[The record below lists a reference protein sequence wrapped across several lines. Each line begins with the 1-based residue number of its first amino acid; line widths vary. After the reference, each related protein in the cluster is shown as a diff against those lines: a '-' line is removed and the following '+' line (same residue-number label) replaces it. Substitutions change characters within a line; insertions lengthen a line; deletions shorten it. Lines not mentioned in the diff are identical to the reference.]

1 KNLTGSYNCPIYKSI
16 RIQEQCVIYDDLFPF
31 FECPVA
37 DALGN
42 AVSFEIDDRPPFPV
56 RTVHAQSFTSPFPAH
71 LNVMLV
77 SKLL

>member
-1 KNLTGSYNCPIYKSI
+1 MPGDRPGKMAGSLIS
-16 RIQEQCVIYDDLFPF
+16 IQEQCVIYDDLLPF

-42 AVSFEIDDRPPFPV
+42 AVSFEIDDRTPFPV
-56 RTVHAQSFTSPFPAH
+56 RTVHTQSFTSPFPAH

>member
-1 KNLTGSYNCPIYKSI
+1 MLGEQTAIIWGSLI
-16 RIQEQCVIYDDLFPF
+16 RIEKQCIIYDDLLPF
-31 FECPVA
+31 FECPVT

-42 AVSFEIDDRPPFPV
+42 AVSFEIDDRTPFPV

>member
-1 KNLTGSYNCPIYKSI
+1 RAESLIS
-16 RIQEQCVIYDDLFPF
+16 IQEQCVIYDDLLPF

-42 AVSFEIDDRPPFPV
+42 TVSFEIDDHTPFPV
-56 RTVHAQSFTSPFPAH
+56 WTVHAQSFTSPFPAH

>member
-1 KNLTGSYNCPIYKSI
+1 MLGEHTAIIWGSLI
-16 RIQEQCVIYDDLFPF
+16 RIEKQCIIYNDLLPF
-31 FECPVA
+31 FECPIA
-37 DALGN
+37 DPLGN
-42 AVSFEIDDRPPFPV
+42 TVSFEIDDRTPFPV

>member
-1 KNLTGSYNCPIYKSI
+1 MLGEQTAIIWGSLI
-16 RIQEQCVIYDDLFPF
+16 RIEKQCIIYDDLLPF

-42 AVSFEIDDRPPFPV
+42 AVCFEIDDRPPFSV

>member
-1 KNLTGSYNCPIYKSI
+1 KIKWPNKKSI
-16 RIQEQCVIYDDLFPF
+16 SIQKQCVIYDDLLPF
-31 FECPVA
+31 LECPIA

-42 AVSFEIDDRPPFPV
+42 AVSFEIDDRPPFSV

>member
-1 KNLTGSYNCPIYKSI
+1 MLGEQTAIIWGSLI
-16 RIQEQCVIYDDLFPF
+16 RIEKQCIIYDDLLPF

-42 AVSFEIDDRPPFPV
+42 AVSFEIDDRPPFSV

>member
-1 KNLTGSYNCPIYKSI
+1 MLGEQTAIIWGSLI
-16 RIQEQCVIYDDLFPF
+16 RIEKQCIIYDDLLPF

-42 AVSFEIDDRPPFPV
+42 AVSFEIDDRTPFPV

>member
-1 KNLTGSYNCPIYKSI
+1 MPGDRPGKMAGSLIS
-16 RIQEQCVIYDDLFPF
+16 IQEQCVIYDDLLPF

-42 AVSFEIDDRPPFPV
+42 AVCFEIDDRPPFPV